1 MGGVGDLAFIVCI
14 SCGRSGSRYFDFYW
28 KGETPGRHVTLSLI
42 FLWLLKRNF
51 FLRLLKRRG
60 SMGRTRMAE
69 ARPLVPRYVVV
80 VHFEDRVFHLE
91 YPTSDNISV
100 LYEHMKRKL
109 GFDVLLRQTYKNRK
123 KTTLLRPGDTL
134 EYGLHGDSVHAER
147 VAPAVGGAAA
157 GAAVIAAEGGKDK
170 AAVKAAVAAEAGK
183 DKAAADNEHFEKM
196 MQYEPDLQEQ
206 VASLGCMEQALVDP
220 SPAQLQA
227 EDTFW
232 REGYEDKDAGVGSST
247 GKRACKK
254 EASKTAKKAKKA
266 KQADPPA
273 DDKGKQAKEPDPPPD
288 KDKEAKKP
296 EPKRRAPPAWAPRG
310 APGGWFVSQSP
321 PFDKDGNKIE
331 VKYTDVY
338 WHQGM

>member
-1 MGGVGDLAFIVCI
+1 
-14 SCGRSGSRYFDFYW
+14 
-28 KGETPGRHVTLSLI
+28 
-42 FLWLLKRNF
+42 
-51 FLRLLKRRG
+51 
-60 SMGRTRMAE
+60 
-69 ARPLVPRYVVV
+69 VPRWVVV

-100 LYEHMKRKL
+100 LYDHMKRKL

-134 EYGLHGDSVHAER
+134 EYGLHGGYSVHAER

-157 GAAVIAAEGGKDK
+157 GADVIAAEGGKD
-170 AAVKAAVAAEAGK
+170 KAAVAAEAGK
-183 DKAAADNEHFEKM
+183 DKAAADEEHFEKM

-227 EDTFW
+227 EDKFW

-254 EASKTAKKAKKA
+254 EASKTVKKAKKA
-266 KQADPPA
+266 KQ
-273 DDKGKQAKEPDPPPD
+273 PDPPPDD

-296 EPKRRAPPAWAPRG
+296 EPKRRPPPAWAPRG
-310 APGGWFVSQSP
+310 APGGWFVAQSP

-331 VKYTDVY
+331 VKYNNVY